1 MSSMTTVLPPAEF
14 LHRTGA
20 LTSAPHSAP
29 YVRASI
35 LFVGFAVGYTPAHLH
50 LGDEVDAQASRVP
63 TAVGPRCGP
72 RCVLARVVSSSSE
85 HIRGTN
91 ISALYVDVYIG
102 SRLQASVY

>member
-20 LTSAPHSAP
+20 LTSAPRFAP

-35 LFVGFAVGYTPAHLH
+35 LFAGFVGGYTPVHLH

-63 TAVGPRCGP
+63 TAVGPRCI
-72 RCVLARVVSSSSE
+72 LARVVSSCSE

-102 SRLQASVY
+102 GRLQARVY